1 MEQKVTR
8 KGGRKQEN
16 NCRLSK
22 EAEGREEKLLAAGN
36 LGEFNMND
44 MDEQLRQLEGAYTDR
59 EEDYAEEE
67 EEYDELIEEVLRE
80 NIAEQSSMD

>member
-1 MEQKVTR
+1 M
-8 KGGRKQEN
+8 
-16 NCRLSK
+16 
-22 EAEGREEKLLAAGN
+22 AAGN

-67 EEYDELIEEVLRE
+67 EENDELIDEVLRE

>member
-1 MEQKVTR
+1 M
-8 KGGRKQEN
+8 
-16 NCRLSK
+16 
-22 EAEGREEKLLAAGN
+22 AAGN

-67 EEYDELIEEVLRE
+67 EEYDELIDEVLRE